1 MNSQNLTIEAYRKAN
16 ECYIKLVGSLTLAG
30 CEDLFEDVIRTV
42 EREDE
47 KLVVGLRDLEFVD
60 SAGLGTLIRI
70 NGQMKRDDCE
80 LVFIEPAAQVYQLIT
95 LAKVDL
101 VISVEPGLNGQNMRQ
116 ELEKPAYRLFAERC
130 VGADREDDAQAA

>member
-1 MNSQNLTIEAYRKAN
+1 MSNRNLTIEAYRKAH

-30 CEDLFEDVIRTV
+30 CEDLFEDVIRIV

-95 LAKVDL
+95 LAKIDL
-101 VISVEPGLNGQNMRQ
+101 VISVETGPNGQNMRQ
-116 ELEKPAYRLFAERC
+116 ELEKPANRLFAQRS